1 MKKTRLFF
9 QFVGIGVFA
18 ISLLIAGCT
27 KEGPMGPAG
36 ADGTNGIDGTDGNST
51 CLDCHSGDTKATIEA
66 QFAMSVHSS
75 GINAVDYA
83 GGNASC
89 ARCHSHQGFVQY
101 ANTGTVAGTITNP
114 TAWEC
119 TTCHGLHESFEA
131 TDYAL
136 RLKDPVHPIF
146 DPAITMDLDGN
157 SNLCANCHQSRR
169 AEPII
174 DKPGDTYKITSTHY
188 GPHHGAQANVVAGVG
203 FAEIEGSVAYP
214 APGSA
219 THLAQ
224 ASCTGCH
231 MAEFDN
237 ENDQGGHTYNPS
249 LLACNTCHGVTETDF
264 NYGGVRSIVEGQLET
279 LRDELVRLGVV
290 EFAQESVYEL
300 NEETGLIELVALPGE
315 YVPVVGTYP
324 MVQARAFFNWA
335 GLEEDRSLGVHN
347 PKYVKAL
354 LQNSIEALEAEP
366 TPGS

>member
-9 QFVGIGVFA
+9 QFVGVGVFA

-27 KEGPMGPAG
+27 KDGPMGPAG
-36 ADGTNGIDGTDGNST
+36 TDGSNGLDGTNGNST
-51 CLDCHSGDTKATIEA
+51 CLDCHSGDTKSNIDA

-75 GINAVDYA
+75 GINAVAYA
-83 GGNASC
+83 GGRASC
-89 ARCHSHQGFVQY
+89 AKCHSHQGFVQY
-101 ANTGTVAGTITNP
+101 ANTGTVAGDISNP

-119 TTCHGLHESFEA
+119 ATCHGIHESFEA

-136 RLKDPVHPIF
+136 RLKDPVAPIF
-146 DPAITMDLDGN
+146 DPTITMDLGGN

-169 AEPII
+169 GEPLFTNP
-174 DKPGDTYKITSTHY
+174 DDATFRITSTHY

-203 FAEIEGSVAYP
+203 FAEIPGSVAYP

-219 THLAQ
+219 IHLAQ

-231 MAEFDN
+231 MSEFDN
-237 ENDQGGHTYNPS
+237 DEDQGGHTYNPS
-249 LLACNTCHGVTETDF
+249 ILACNTCHGVAETDF
-264 NYGGVRSIVEGQLET
+264 NYGGVQSLVEGQLET

-290 EFAQESVYEL
+290 EWVVADEAYE
-300 NEETGLIELVALPGE
+300 
-315 YVPVVGTYP
+315 PVVGTYP

-335 GLEEDRSLGVHN
+335 GLDEDRSLGAHN
-347 PKYVKAL
+347 PKYIKAL